1 MHVIACVL
9 IHTLMHMH
17 CVHVG
22 GYGAMRLCA
31 CGWIWCHALVCMWV
45 DMVPCA
51 CVHVGGYGSM
61 RLCASNLCVVHI
73 YALLAFES
81 CMCNDVYSCA
91 TCFVEMQ

>member
-9 IHTLMHMH
+9 IHTLMH
-17 CVHVG
+17 VHVG

-31 CGWIWCHALVCMWV
+31 
-45 DMVPCA
+45 
-51 CVHVGGYGSM
+51 
-61 RLCASNLCVVHI
+61 SNLCVVHI
-73 YALLAFES
+73 CALLAFES